1 MTKSEKIEELAAEL
15 PSDQIEQLISQL
27 KKLREVRKSTLTRV
41 RGIVVLAGN
50 NIHPVCK
57 S

>member
-15 PSDQIEQLISQL
+15 PSDQIEQLIALL
-27 KKLREVRKSTLTRV
+27 KKLKEVRKNTLTRV
-41 RGIVVLAGN
+41 KGIVVLASN